1 MANWRRPFSFR
12 PAARTDSPRLAAPFT
27 AIIALL
33 AAGCGHA
40 GDGVPAASPSGEEI
54 LCAPADEGQLHARL
68 QGSIDAEIDWSSDV
82 PQCLGGP
89 RPDGDGVRLLYKG
102 RIAGDEALLIVIGIA
117 PLRAGESARNVPVN
131 LTVVRE
137 GTGEFFAT
145 QGRDK
150 CALDEVHQEQLAP
163 DARRY
168 RLTGRG
174 YCTQPARALSGDG
187 AVLMSRFDVV
197 AIVDY
202 R

>member
-1 MANWRRPFSFR
+1 MANWRRHCSFR
-12 PAARTDSPRLAAPFT
+12 PAARTDTPRLQAPFT
-27 AIIALL
+27 ALFAILIS
-33 AAGCGHA
+33 GCGHA
-40 GDGVPAASPSGEEI
+40 GDGAPAAPPSGEEI
-54 LCAPADEGQLHARL
+54 LCRPANEGQLRARL
-68 QGSIDAEIDWSSDV
+68 QGAIDAEIDWSSDV

-102 RIAGDEALLIVIGIA
+102 RIAGDESVLVVIGIT
-117 PLRAGESARNVPVN
+117 PLRAGETSRNVPVN

-137 GTGEFFAT
+137 GTGQFFST

-150 CALDEVHQEQLAP
+150 CALDEVRQEQLAP
-163 DARRY
+163 DTRRY

>member
-1 MANWRRPFSFR
+1 MANWRRPCSCK
-12 PAARTDSPRLAAPFT
+12 PAARTDASRRAAPCA
-27 AIIALL
+27 AILALL
-33 AAGCGHA
+33 IAGCGHA
-40 GDGVPAASPSGEEI
+40 GDGVPAASPGGEEI
-54 LCAPADEGQLHARL
+54 LCAPADEGELHARL
-68 QGSIDAEIDWSSDV
+68 QGSIDTELDWSSDV

-102 RIAGDEALLIVIGIA
+102 RIAGDEAVLIVIGIA
-117 PLRAGESARNVPVN
+117 PLRAGEAARNVPVN

-150 CALDEVHQEQLAP
+150 CALDEVRQERLAP

-187 AVLMSRFDVV
+187 AVLVSRFDVI